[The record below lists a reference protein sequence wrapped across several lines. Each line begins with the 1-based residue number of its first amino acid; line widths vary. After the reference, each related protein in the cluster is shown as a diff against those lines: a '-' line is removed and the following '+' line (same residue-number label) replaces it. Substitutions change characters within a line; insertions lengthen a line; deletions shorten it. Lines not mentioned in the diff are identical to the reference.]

1 MCFIGSNIAIKNQYK
16 PQKESKQI
24 KINTLD
30 VINIEEELLA
40 DSQDF
45 GDNILNLKK
54 IPKSYKSNKSE
65 FNEGILSLKFSKSPF
80 SAQNSKAISTASKEK
95 PMVFDNSIDKSDII
109 SPKNQ
114 NLSKG
119 KHGGKKFKRSQINY
133 ANNFSKDRAALK
145 EPIKNFQNSNKN
157 NLSLNNTNDTSIP
170 EVRLMK
176 GILSGNKLERN
187 NNLTKTNG
195 SKSFQ
200 INNFRR

>member
-1 MCFIGSNIAIKNQYK
+1 MKNEYK
-16 PQKESKQI
+16 PKKESKQV

-54 IPKSYKSNKSE
+54 NPKSYKSNKSE
-65 FNEGILSLKFSKSPF
+65 FNEGILSLKFSVSPF
-80 SAQNSKAISTASKEK
+80 SAQNSKIISTSSKEK
-95 PMVFDNSIDKSDII
+95 PMVFDNSLDKSDLIT
-109 SPKNQ
+109 PKNQ
-114 NLSKG
+114 GKNKSK
-119 KHGGKKFKRSQINY
+119 HSGKKFKRSQINY
-133 ANNFSKDRAALK
+133 ANNFSKERVPLK
-145 EPIKNFQNSNKN
+145 DPIKHFQNSNKN

-187 NNLTKTNG
+187 NNLAATNG
-195 SKSFQ
+195 SK
-200 INNFRR
+200 II